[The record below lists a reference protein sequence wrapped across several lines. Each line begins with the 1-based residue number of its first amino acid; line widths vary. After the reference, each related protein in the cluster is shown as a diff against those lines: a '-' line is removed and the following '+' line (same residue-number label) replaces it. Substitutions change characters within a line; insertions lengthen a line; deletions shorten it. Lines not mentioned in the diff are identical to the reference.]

1 MVISA
6 VIALGKT
13 VEDATDGEEDSKI
26 KNLKGAIREQLAKR
40 FPDEDTY
47 RTALCIDPRRKG
59 MMMTKHGR
67 NSVKNTL
74 HDD

>member
-13 VEDATDGEEDSKI
+13 VEDADDEEDSKI
-26 KNLKGAIREQLAKR
+26 KRLKGAIREQLAKR

-47 RTALCIDPRRKG
+47 RTASCIDLSEQKG
-59 MMMTKHGR
+59 
-67 NSVKNTL
+67 
-74 HDD
+74 